1 MRNEAWGIDLP
12 PRNTAVIALDYD
24 VRILAVDQI
33 CCNFIYAI
41 KIMRQYAIDTFGKW
55 SSEDAAALCGLRESK
70 DFCDAI
76 REKARESTVCNITI
90 TLPVGVTISRERAMV
105 TVCAV
110 LGLMGI
116 AYHITAVRE
125 RYA

>member
-1 MRNEAWGIDLP
+1 MRNEAWGVNLP
-12 PRNTAVIALDYD
+12 PRDTSVVALDFG
-24 VRILAVDQI
+24 VRIVSVDESMA
-33 CCNFIYAI
+33 NFIYAV
-41 KIMRQYAIDTFGKW
+41 KAMRDYARATFGEW
-55 SSEDAAALCGLRESK
+55 SPTGAASLCGLKESK

-125 RYA
+125 RFA